1 LGAFA
6 VFSLILILIPLI
18 YLVIRSSENGFSGII
33 NVLSR
38 PRIYSIIFT
47 TLSLSILV
55 GIFAL
60 LLGVFTSWTISRTN
74 VVFRKFWLLLL
85 PIPLAMPSYVLTYSW
100 ITLIPTLQGFWFTVI
115 VLSCASFPFVAIPVY
130 ANLKAIDSSQEE
142 VARTLGFNTWGI
154 FLKVLWPQIRP
165 AALSGSL
172 LAGLY
177 TLSEFGTVAILKVDT
192 LTRLIFTT
200 YRATYDRSSAAT
212 ISIILLLVSL
222 FVVNIS
228 RKFAGTSYRSKIGPG
243 TSRQSIISNIGK
255 LRYLAF
261 SLFVVLN
268 AFIIGVP
275 GYVLITRSLSV
286 RQELDFSQLLNA
298 SLNTI
303 QVSFIGAT
311 LALLLAVPLGILGA
325 RFKTKLA
332 NKIESTILITH
343 AVPSIVIALSLVA
356 LSVKWLPFI
365 YQTIFLLAIAYALL
379 FMANSIGIVKA
390 NISKVSTQLEDVSRS
405 LGKSYLSTLFRVTIP
420 VALPG
425 ILSGWL
431 LVFVTAMKELP
442 ATLIL
447 KPTNFETLST
457 QLWTATSISQ
467 YAQAAPYALL
477 LVVIASI
484 PSYLLN
490 RNNDSVR
497 MEDR

>member
-1 LGAFA
+1 LEAFA

-18 YLVIRSSENGFSGII
+18 YLIFRSSEGGLQGFLS
-33 NVLSR
+33 VLAR

-55 GIFAL
+55 GIL
-60 LLGVFTSWTISRTN
+60 SLIIGVFTSWTISRTN

-85 PIPLAMPSYVLTYSW
+85 PIPLAMPSYVLTYGW
-100 ITLIPTLQGFWFTVI
+100 ITLIPSLQGFWFAVI
-115 VLSCASFPFVAIPVY
+115 VLSCATFPFVAIPVY

-154 FLKVLWPQIRP
+154 FQKVLWPQIRP
-165 AALSGSL
+165 AAFAGSL

-222 FVVNIS
+222 LVVNIS
-228 RKFAGTSYRSKIGPG
+228 RKFAGTNYRNKLGPG
-243 TSRQSIISNIGK
+243 ISRKSIISDIGK
-255 LRYLAF
+255 LKYLVF

-268 AFIIGVP
+268 GFIIGIP
-275 GYVLITRSLSV
+275 GYVLITRSITV
-286 RQELDFSQLLNA
+286 REDLNLSQLLDA
-298 SLNTI
+298 ALNTV

-365 YQTIFLLAIAYALL
+365 YQSIFLLAIAYALL

-390 NISKVSTQLEDVSRS
+390 NISKVSVQLEEVSRS
-405 LGKSYLSTLFRVTIP
+405 LGKNYIYTLFKVTIP

-467 YAQAAPYALL
+467 YAQAAPFALL
-477 LVVIASI
+477 LVIIASI

>member
-1 LGAFA
+1 
-6 VFSLILILIPLI
+6 
-18 YLVIRSSENGFSGII
+18 
-33 NVLSR
+33 
-38 PRIYSIIFT
+38 
-47 TLSLSILV
+47 
-55 GIFAL
+55 
-60 LLGVFTSWTISRTN
+60 
-74 VVFRKFWLLLL
+74 
-85 PIPLAMPSYVLTYSW
+85 
-100 ITLIPTLQGFWFTVI
+100 
-115 VLSCASFPFVAIPVY
+115 
-130 ANLKAIDSSQEE
+130 
-142 VARTLGFNTWGI
+142 
-154 FLKVLWPQIRP
+154 
-165 AALSGSL
+165 
-172 LAGLY
+172 
-177 TLSEFGTVAILKVDT
+177 
-192 LTRLIFTT
+192 
-200 YRATYDRSSAAT
+200 
-212 ISIILLLVSL
+212 
-222 FVVNIS
+222 
-228 RKFAGTSYRSKIGPG
+228 
-243 TSRQSIISNIGK
+243 
-255 LRYLAF
+255 
-261 SLFVVLN
+261 
-268 AFIIGVP
+268 
-275 GYVLITRSLSV
+275 
-286 RQELDFSQLLNA
+286 LNA